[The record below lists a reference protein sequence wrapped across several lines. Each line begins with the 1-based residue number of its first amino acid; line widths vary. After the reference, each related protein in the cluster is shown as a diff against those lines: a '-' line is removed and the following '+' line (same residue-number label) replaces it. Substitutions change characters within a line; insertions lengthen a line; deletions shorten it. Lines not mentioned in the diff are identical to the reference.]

1 MTAPPATTGTLRR
14 LFEAAGYRVDDR
26 PAGLRAF
33 RPRDRRAILV
43 VRANPSPTDV
53 EPEFPP
59 DAIHRTMIY
68 ADDPGESAKA
78 LAAEHGIEVLGPTA
92 LGSALGELLLPP
104 PEAPV
109 PEDDGGAEPVEAPAQ
124 AIPEGER
131 TVRPRLGRRDAEA
144 LAGLDGVRFTLRLI
158 PFYVAPYRVRVPT
171 PHGRPGPPSDHLVA
185 VNALNGQVEIWEAGE
200 RELVGEIDE
209 PHQRLDPTLTDSEAR
224 AVAEATVRRRHTV
237 SVDHTEQHGGAIV
250 IERRKVPPAVDD
262 LRLGQ
267 SVLVHVPYWYAEGP
281 DGRLVLDA
289 VTGTRTAPDASGID
303 GVPG

>member
-1 MTAPPATTGTLRR
+1 MAGSPAASGTLRR
-14 LFEAAGYRVDDR
+14 LFDAAGYRVDDR

-33 RPRDRRAILV
+33 RPRDRRAVLV
-43 VRANPSPTDV
+43 VRGTPAPTDV
-53 EPEFPP
+53 EAEFPP
-59 DAIHRTMIY
+59 DAIHRTVIY
-68 ADDPGESAKA
+68 ADDPGEAAKA
-78 LAAEHGIEVLGPTA
+78 LGAEHGMEILGPTT

-104 PEAPV
+104 PDAPV
-109 PEDDGGAEPVEAPAQ
+109 PDDEGEAEPLEAPPQ
-124 AIPEGER
+124 AIPDGER

-171 PHGRPGPPSDHLVA
+171 AHGRPGPPSDHLVA

-224 AVAEATVRRRHTV
+224 AVAEATIRRRHTV

-250 IERRKVPPAVDD
+250 IERRKVPPAVEDV
-262 LRLGQ
+262 RLGQ

-289 VTGTRTAPDASGID
+289 VTGTRTVPDAPGID
-303 GVPG
+303 GIPP

>member
-1 MTAPPATTGTLRR
+1 MGEASAASGTLRR
-14 LFEAAGYRVDDR
+14 LFDAAGYRVDDR

-33 RPRDRRAILV
+33 RPRDRRAVLV
-43 VRANPSPTDV
+43 VRGTPAPTDV
-53 EPEFPP
+53 EGEFPP
-59 DAIHRTMIY
+59 DAIHRTVIY
-68 ADDPGESAKA
+68 ADDPGEPAKA
-78 LAAEHGIEVLGPTA
+78 LGAEHGIEVLGPTT

-104 PEAPV
+104 PDAPV
-109 PEDDGGAEPVEAPAQ
+109 PDDDGDAEPLEAPAQ

-171 PHGRPGPPSDHLVA
+171 AHGRPGPPSDHLVA

-209 PHQRLDPTLTDSEAR
+209 PHQRLDPALTDSEAR
-224 AVAEATVRRRHTV
+224 SVAEATIRRRHTV

-250 IERRKVPPAVDD
+250 IERRKVPPAPDD
-262 LRLGQ
+262 VRLGQ

-289 VTGTRTAPDASGID
+289 VTGTRTVPDAPGID
-303 GVPG
+303 GIPP